1 MKDLILMICNFYEK
15 MQKLIRKLQ
24 KRFAVCKLRSADL
37 KPVYVNCLPQKS
49 SKLKLL
55 CLA

>member
-1 MKDLILMICNFYEK
+1 MICNFYEK
-15 MQKLIRKLQ
+15 MQRLIRKLQ
-24 KRFAVCKLRSADL
+24 KRFAICELRSADL

>member
-1 MKDLILMICNFYEK
+1 MICNFYEK

-24 KRFAVCKLRSADL
+24 KRFADL